1 MRSKKSTSQKLTVVL
16 LAVILVLCCTI
27 GGTLAFLSAES
38 GTVTNTFTVGKIEI
52 ELKEHELLEDGTLGA
67 EEVTENEYKILPG
80 ATQNKDPF
88 VRVKVGSE
96 KCHVYVCVENSMVA
110 EGTVVATPNI
120 DTADWIA
127 VDTSGTK
134 TVYRYKEVVDALT
147 AEQKLTVFTTVT
159 YDGEKITEKNIAELA
174 ENGVIKLQ
182 AFAHQS
188 ENTDVATADEAAC
201 TKFGVTT
208 VTP

>member
-1 MRSKKSTSQKLTVVL
+1 MRSKKSASQKLTVVL

-67 EEVTENEYKILPG
+67 AEVNENAYKILPG

-96 KCHVYVCVENSMVA
+96 KCYVYVCIENQLGANLTYNIGNEWA
-110 EGTVVATPNI
+110 EVGNRIADSGLSGRIVFFGKPNGGNVSRRG
-120 DTADWIA
+120 DWRKA
-127 VDTSGTK
+127 RSQESGC
-134 TVYRYKEVVDALT
+134 E
-147 AEQKLTVFTTVT
+147 
-159 YDGEKITEKNIAELA
+159 
-174 ENGVIKLQ
+174 
-182 AFAHQS
+182 
-188 ENTDVATADEAAC
+188 
-201 TKFGVTT
+201 
-208 VTP
+208 